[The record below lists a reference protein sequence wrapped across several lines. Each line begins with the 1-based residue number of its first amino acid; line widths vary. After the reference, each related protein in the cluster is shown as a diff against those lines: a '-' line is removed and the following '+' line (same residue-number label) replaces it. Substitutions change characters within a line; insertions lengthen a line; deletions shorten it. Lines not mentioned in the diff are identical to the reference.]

1 MKKFLTLTLI
11 FSFLALSMAVVF
23 AKPPQRMPKARRTF
37 DRSQS
42 RILGVLKA
50 NQKDLDIT
58 DEQIEQV
65 QNLVFS
71 FKEKTIK
78 MNSEQ
83 TLSRLELQ
91 KLMQNRENL
100 DYDKIEAILSRTSAA
115 RNEMFIERLKLREE
129 IDNVLT
135 PDQREALKAK
145 SREGMRSRGR
155 FFRSRSQQWGPRSRN
170 RIRR

>member
-23 AKPPQRMPKARRTF
+23 AQPPQRMPKARRTF

-155 FFRSRSQQWGPRSRN
+155 SFRSRLQQWGPRSRN